1 MTFLLWNCRGAGGS
15 SHLARLI
22 ITTKSQVCFIS
33 ETRNS
38 SISRSSLINKFKAA
52 DAFVA
57 SSIGQSGG
65 LWLIWMQDI
74 SVNVVHQS
82 HHFIFVVCNNKLD
95 NCQFGLVCIYGD
107 PHHHL
112 LQTIWMQVYSFVQ
125 AHNDMPMFCMGD
137 MNEIMHPN
145 EKHGP
150 GRPDMRRINTFSE
163 AVKQCGFLN
172 LGYSGPAYTWT
183 NKRFTSTPTF
193 QRLDRCLANAEWCLH
208 YPRTTVFH
216 LPMLRSDHAPILALL
231 DSRRR
236 NIVKPFRFE
245 NWWLL
250 EEDYDAT
257 AKESWAKSASR
268 PFHQKTKYL
277 ANDLKKMASQK
288 T

>member
-1 MTFLLWNCRGAGGS
+1 
-15 SHLARLI
+15 
-22 ITTKSQVCFIS
+22 
-33 ETRNS
+33 
-38 SISRSSLINKFKAA
+38 
-52 DAFVA
+52 
-57 SSIGQSGG
+57 
-65 LWLIWMQDI
+65 
-74 SVNVVHQS
+74 
-82 HHFIFVVCNNKLD
+82 
-95 NCQFGLVCIYGD
+95 
-107 PHHHL
+107 
-112 LQTIWMQVYSFVQ
+112 
-125 AHNDMPMFCMGD
+125 MGD

-257 AKESWAKSASR
+257 AKESWAKSAINAS
-268 PFHQKTKYL
+268 
-277 ANDLKKMASQK
+277 ANQVNAEPVTMEGLSQTHHSHIQPHDHSSEVTNHSPLGQLDQDQMIYTDSIPTMQELHSIIKSMRSNASPGPDGLNVAFYKSAWSWVGPDIHKMQQLQNDNLVGITLGPACPPIHSLLFADDLIICGQANLHEAQNIHRAIYDFCNQS
-288 T
+288 